1 MAGCEGD
8 LGLWVKLHQDINID
22 YSTIHIWPNNWGWID
37 KTDIPGTLDKA
48 IAYTR
53 EYIDVHVA
61 EAQKMNK
68 PLVLEEFG
76 LPRDSVMFDR
86 KSSTVLRDRYYE
98 EIFEIVKEHAIQKSV
113 FQGCNF
119 WAWGGF
125 AQPQHLFWQKGDDYM
140 GDPGQEEQG
149 LKSVY
154 DTDTTVKLVADIVN
168 EINQIT
174 QMK

>member
-8 LGLWVKLHQDINID
+8 LSLWVKLHQDINID

-48 IAYTR
+48 IANTR

-86 KSSTVLRDRYYE
+86 KSSTALRDRYYGE
-98 EIFEIVKEHAIQKSV
+98 RVLGSV
-113 FQGCNF
+113 VVLHSQ
-119 WAWGGF
+119 
-125 AQPQHLFWQKGDDYM
+125 
-140 GDPGQEEQG
+140 
-149 LKSVY
+149 
-154 DTDTTVKLVADIVN
+154 
-168 EINQIT
+168 
-174 QMK
+174 